1 MQASFLLAYQQYMTK
16 VIGTDVNNLSGVLE
30 CVLFKNVVGES

>member
-1 MQASFLLAYQQYMTK
+1 MEASFLLAYQQYITK

-30 CVLFKNVVGES
+30 CIPFINVVGES